1 MSKLAE
7 KIRKSR
13 EIRIQPKDKAFVFI
27 ALRPTDLDMIELRE
41 GIKPRGLLRF
51 VSGWENVTEID
62 LVPGGDPHPLAF
74 DQEAL
79 VEWVSDEPELFA
91 ELINGIT
98 GAYAAHQQKRADAK
112 KN

>member
-7 KIRKSR
+7 KIRKAR
-13 EIRIQPKDKAFVFI
+13 EVRIELDGKPHVFI
-27 ALRPTDLDMIELRE
+27 ALRPTDLDMMELRE

-51 VSGWENVTEID
+51 VVGWENVAEID

-74 DQEAL
+74 DSEAL

-91 ELINGIT
+91 ALINGIT
-98 GAYAAHQQKRADAK
+98 GAYADHQAKREAAK